1 MGVNDFVD
9 NLHQSEPTRGLS
21 GGVGGSV
28 AIDEANPY
36 YNNRLRRHR
45 TDGDLVEDPTL
56 LWYTSPYVESREGLG
71 VHIATTHHNAT
82 RTGFG
87 TPNTASFTD
96 VLLILS
102 REDHERTQT
111 GRGEPWIARALR
123 ALIASF
129 DDYCAREGF
138 HRKYPDRQLGF
149 RILCDGSPELG
160 GTELGL
166 RPGEFVTGLLSNL
179 YTGPVKGSRP
189 VIALHVN
196 VPGVWEGYQEVGR
209 LYNDQILFTMG
220 SSWLDN
226 FSHPSLQESALYRLR
241 QGDDGGFVHIISPDL
256 QDRYQ
261 LTTSEQGDTSVV
273 TLATRAGEPLAYIV
287 LAIVED
293 MEQADPSIAP
303 PMMLGDEVQRIDST
317 MSLSKT
323 IIPEAPSERIFTLQ
337 ERGALL
343 QRVHFKNFMQGYDVY
358 LGSRGEL
365 GTVVEDKAATFQV
378 RRREVNLIAHIEGIE
393 LDGAPLPVGA
403 PVTLDQDHTIT
414 ALGQPLQFRYL
425 RGLKVEKWPYVAEIR
440 RPASSNYMMWG
451 QNWTVGRAIDARVVL
466 PDNPDNRNIHWKP
479 EVDEGAYIRARTG
492 DIEKSRF
499 YTDSIMVASNHAE
512 IDLAAEEPAVVCTA
526 KHCFVYVRR
535 DGAVFPL
542 YPTSTGKQPTEMT
555 ILPGDELLI
564 GNSVFYVGYQPLEA
578 AVAPA
583 PAPSLSTD
591 SLVAAVSAPD
601 FSESRPDAPAAAAK
615 PPADSNPQFSTAA
628 LEPMDEPVLD
638 DLADAKTVSNDLA
651 DASIPAAPAAVE
663 WEEDD
668 GWDDGEED
676 TDLVAKGRLKAESAP
691 PPPPRSVEP
700 PPPPPKPEPP
710 PAPEP
715 PPVVEAE
722 SAPEPP
728 PAPAPQEAPA
738 AEASGPVVCFVDEE
752 DAQFELG
759 REVHLVHTGWMVVG
773 TLSCGNHTG
782 ADLILP
788 ENRIDEDQT
797 FEPVTYF
804 ELKVRGRR
812 STLTVQAASEFLY
825 DEADVSAA
833 EYKDIDEVPIDII
846 RRDDQGDEDFAVRL
860 ELFEDPSLPNPRAR
874 FLMIDTADKLAAAL
888 VTKGL
893 PLGQGRTLALDGV
906 TVTATTDGTTLTLSD
921 YLDTYR
927 QADGSFAAF
936 FVQKGEEDFK
946 TAPEDGSPI
955 ELKNDDRVI
964 IGHAVYLVRDR

>member
-36 YNNRLRRHR
+36 YNYRLRRHR
-45 TDGDLVEDPTL
+45 AEGDIVEDPGL

-71 VHIATTHHNAT
+71 VHIATTHHHAT

-87 TPNTASFTD
+87 SPNEANFTD

-102 REDHERTQT
+102 KEDFERSQHAP
-111 GRGEPWIARALR
+111 GEPWLGRALR
-123 ALIASF
+123 TLIENFEA
-129 DDYCAREGF
+129 YCSREGF
-138 HRKYPDRQLGF
+138 KRRFPDRQLGF

-166 RPGEFVTGLLSNL
+166 RAGEFITGLLSNL

-196 VPGVWEGYQEVGR
+196 LPGVWEGYQEIGR
-209 LYNDQILFTMG
+209 LYSDQLLFTLG

-226 FSHPSLQESALYRLR
+226 FSHESLQESALYRLR
-241 QGDDGGFVHIISPDL
+241 RGDDGGFVHIISPDL

-261 LTTSEQGDTSVV
+261 LTTSQQGDSSVV
-273 TLATRAGEPLAYIV
+273 TLATRDGTPLAYIV
-287 LAIVED
+287 LATLDEASD
-293 MEQADPSIAP
+293 DPDIAP
-303 PMMLGDEVQRIDST
+303 PMMLGDEVQRVEPG

-378 RRREVNLIAHIEGIE
+378 RRRQINLVAHIEGIE

-403 PVTLDQDHTIT
+403 PVTLDKDHTIT
-414 ALGQPLQFRYL
+414 ALGQPLNFRYL

-451 QNWTVGRAIDARVVL
+451 QTWTVGRAIDARVVL

-512 IDLAAEEPAVVCTA
+512 VDLSGEEPAVVCTA

-542 YPTSTGKQPTEMT
+542 YPTSTGKQPTEMP

-564 GNSVFYVGYQPLEA
+564 GNSVFYVGYKPLED

-583 PAPSLSTD
+583 PAPSLSAD
-591 SLVAAVSAPD
+591 SLVNAVSAPD
-601 FSESRPDAPAAAAK
+601 FDESAPA
-615 PPADSNPQFSTAA
+615 PM
-628 LEPMDEPVLD
+628 EPMQDEPVLD
-638 DLADAKTVSNDLA
+638 DLSQAETVSNELA
-651 DASIPAAPAAVE
+651 GDVSLPEPPPAPAPAAAVE
-663 WEEDD
+663 WEEED
-668 GWDDGEED
+668 GWDDQQD
-676 TDLVAKGRLKAESAP
+676 TDVKAKRDVAPESAP
-691 PPPPRSVEP
+691 PPPPRSAAP
-700 PPPPPKPEPP
+700 TPE

-715 PPVVEAE
+715 EPESEPAAE
-722 SAPEPP
+722 PEPE
-728 PAPAPQEAPA
+728 PAAAAQPEAPA
-738 AEASGPVVCFVDEE
+738 EQPAQDAGPVVRFVDEE

-773 TLSCGNHTG
+773 SLSCGNHTG
-782 ADLILP
+782 CDLILP
-788 ENRIDEDQT
+788 ENRIDPDQS

-804 ELKVRGRR
+804 DLKVRGRR
-812 STLTVQAASEFLY
+812 STLTVKAASEFLF
-825 DEADVSAA
+825 DEADVTES
-833 EYKDIDEVPIDII
+833 EYKNFDEIPIDVI
-846 RRDDQGDEDFAVRL
+846 RRDDLGDEDFAVRL
-860 ELFEDPSLPNPRAR
+860 EMFEDPSLPNPRAR

-893 PLGQGRTLALDGV
+893 PLGQERKLVVDGIEL
-906 TVTATTDGTTLTLSD
+906 TATTDGTTLTITD
-921 YLDTYR
+921 YLDSYR
-927 QADGSFAAF
+927 EPDGSFKAF
-936 FVQKGEEDFK
+936 FVQKGDEDFK

-955 ELKNDDRVI
+955 ELANDDRLI